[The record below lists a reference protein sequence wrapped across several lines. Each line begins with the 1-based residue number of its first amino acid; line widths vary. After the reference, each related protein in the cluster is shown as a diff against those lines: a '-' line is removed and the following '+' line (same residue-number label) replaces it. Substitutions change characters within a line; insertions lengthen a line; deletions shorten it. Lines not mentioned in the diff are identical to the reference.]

1 MSDDTLLPFDLPSVG
16 RKKLTID
23 FAGGNQSS
31 DGGLL
36 LLRAAERKLG
46 VCRRLAEAM
55 PDRRDPERVRHA
67 MFEMVMA
74 RASAIA
80 CGYEDAIDLDRLR
93 HDPLMKVAVGRCPAS
108 GAPLASQ
115 STISRLENAPS
126 KTEAA
131 RLSAALLD
139 QFGTTVK
146 PGKLEVLDI
155 DDTFCAAHGGQQ
167 LAFWNAHHDERGF
180 ASMHIYHVASGTP
193 VAAILR
199 PARTPKG
206 SEVRTVIKHVTKRLR
221 RHWPKTRI
229 VWRGDSHYGRVEAME
244 WAEDN
249 DADYIF
255 GLAGNAALDA
265 LVAEAAVNL
274 RFHHAMSSKA
284 KLRTYASFL
293 YQAGSWK
300 RPRKVVA
307 RLECSLQP
315 VGEAGMR
322 QEVDIRYVVTSLKG
336 SAQHLYENVYC
347 QRGQMENLIKLHKA
361 QLASDR
367 MSCHSATANQVRL
380 VLHTAAFWLM
390 HGVRA
395 AIPQASP
402 LAKCEFATHPRAPDQ
417 DRRARDRAC
426 RAHPRPAAHQL
437 PGRGAVPVRRTR
449 PHAVRPMSRG
459 AVCPDE
465 PPTRQINPERVASR
479 VASHRSR
486 QTERRHA
493 SEPPDVQKSA
503 ASCMIRASHVAY
515 CISARSDQHINDF
528 VAGYQREACN
538 RP

>member
-1 MSDDTLLPFDLPSVG
+1 MTDDTLLPFELPSVR
-16 RKKLTID
+16 RKKLTVD

-36 LLRAAERKLG
+36 LLREAERKLG
-46 VCRRLAEAM
+46 VCRRLAAAM
-55 PDRRDPERVRHA
+55 PDRRAPDRVRHA

-74 RASAIA
+74 RAAAIA

-93 HDPLMKVAVGRCPAS
+93 HDPLMKVAVGRCSES

-126 KTEAA
+126 RSEAG
-131 RLSAALLD
+131 RLSAALVD
-139 QFGTTVK
+139 QFGATVR

-193 VAAILR
+193 VVAILR

-206 SEVRTVIKHVTKRLR
+206 SEVGAVVKHVTQRLR
-221 RHWPKTRI
+221 RHWPTTRI

-255 GLAGNAALDA
+255 GLAGNAALNA
-265 LVAEAAVNL
+265 LTAEAAMYL

-284 KLRTYASFL
+284 KLRGFVSFM
-293 YQAGSWK
+293 YWAGSWK

-315 VGEAGMR
+315 VAGEPGMR

-395 AIPQASP
+395 TIPEASP
-402 LAKCEFATHPRAPDQ
+402 LARAEFATIRQ
-417 DRRARDRAC
+417 RLIKIGARVIEHIARI
-426 RAHPRPAAHQL
+426 RVQL
-437 PGRGAVPVRRTR
+437 PT
-449 PHAVRPMSRG
+449 S
-459 AVCPDE
+459 C
-465 PPTRQINPERVASR
+465 PERALFRTIALGLMPSG
-479 VASHRSR
+479 
-486 QTERRHA
+486 
-493 SEPPDVQKSA
+493 P
-503 ASCMIRASHVAY
+503 
-515 CISARSDQHINDF
+515 
-528 VAGYQREACN
+528 
-538 RP
+538 

>member
-1 MSDDTLLPFDLPSVG
+1 MSNNTLLPFDLPSVG

-36 LLRAAERKLG
+36 LLRAAERKPG

-93 HDPLMKVAVGRCPAS
+93 HDPLMKVAVGRCPES

-139 QFGTTVK
+139 QLGTTVR

-206 SEVRTVIKHVTKRLR
+206 SEVRTVIRHVTKRLR

-244 WAEDN
+244 WAEDH

-255 GLAGNAALDA
+255 GLAGNTALDA
-265 LVAEAAVNL
+265 LVAETAVNL

-293 YQAGSWK
+293 YQAGSWR

-315 VGEAGMR
+315 GEAGMR

-336 SAQHLYENVYC
+336 AAQHLYESIYC
-347 QRGQMENLIKLHKA
+347 KRGQMENLIKLHKA

-402 LAKCEFATHPRAPDQ
+402 LAKCEFATIRE
-417 DRRARDRAC
+417 RLIKIEAR
-426 RAHPRPAAHQL
+426 
-437 PGRGAVPVRRTR
+437 VI
-449 PHAVRPMSRG
+449 
-459 AVCPDE
+459 E
-465 PPTRQINPERVASR
+465 
-479 VASHRSR
+479 
-486 QTERRHA
+486 
-493 SEPPDVQKSA
+493 
-503 ASCMIRASHVAY
+503 HVARIRVHLPTGFPDAALFQ
-515 CISARSDQHINDF
+515 C
-528 VAGYQREACN
+528 VALGLMLSG
-538 RP
+538 P

>member
-1 MSDDTLLPFDLPSVG
+1 
-16 RKKLTID
+16 
-23 FAGGNQSS
+23 
-31 DGGLL
+31 
-36 LLRAAERKLG
+36 
-46 VCRRLAEAM
+46 
-55 PDRRDPERVRHA
+55 
-67 MFEMVMA
+67 MA

-93 HDPLMKVAVGRCPAS
+93 HDPLMKVAVGRCPES
-108 GAPLASQ
+108 GAALASQ

-139 QFGTTVK
+139 QLGTTVK

-206 SEVRTVIKHVTKRLR
+206 SEVRTVIRHVTKRLR

-229 VWRGDSHYGRVEAME
+229 VWRGDSHYGRVEAMD

-249 DADYIF
+249 DSDYIF

-265 LVAEAAVNL
+265 LVAETAVNL

-284 KLRTYASFL
+284 KLRTYATFR
-293 YQAGSWK
+293 YQAGSWG

-315 VGEAGMR
+315 VAGETGMR
-322 QEVDIRYVVTSLKG
+322 QEVDIRYVVTSLNG

-347 QRGQMENLIKLHKA
+347 QRGQMENLIKLHKT

-380 VLHTAAFWLM
+380 VLHTAAYWLM
-390 HGVRA
+390 HAVRA
-395 AIPQASP
+395 AIPKTSP
-402 LAKCEFATHPRAPDQ
+402 LAGCEFATIRE
-417 DRRARDRAC
+417 RLIKIGARVTEHIARI
-426 RAHPRPAAHQL
+426 RVQL
-437 PGRGAVPVRRTR
+437 PTSCPQGALFR
-449 PHAVRPMSRG
+449 AVALGLLPS
-459 AVCPDE
+459 CP
-465 PPTRQINPERVASR
+465 
-479 VASHRSR
+479 
-486 QTERRHA
+486 
-493 SEPPDVQKSA
+493 
-503 ASCMIRASHVAY
+503 
-515 CISARSDQHINDF
+515 
-528 VAGYQREACN
+528 
-538 RP
+538 

>member
-1 MSDDTLLPFDLPSVG
+1 MSNDTLLPFDLPSVG

-31 DGGLL
+31 DGALL

-93 HDPLMKVAVGRCPAS
+93 HDPLMKVAVGRCPES

-139 QFGTTVK
+139 QLGTTVR

-206 SEVRTVIKHVTKRLR
+206 SEVRTVIRHVTKRLR
-221 RHWPKTRI
+221 CHWPKTRI

-244 WAEDN
+244 WAEDH

-255 GLAGNAALDA
+255 GLVGNAALDA
-265 LVAEAAVNL
+265 LVAETAVNL
-274 RFHHAMSSKA
+274 RFHHAMSRKA

-293 YQAGSWK
+293 YQAGSWG

-315 VGEAGMR
+315 GEAGMR

-336 SAQHLYENVYC
+336 SAQHLYENIYC

-402 LAKCEFATHPRAPDQ
+402 FAKCEFATIRE
-417 DRRARDRAC
+417 RLIKIGARVIEHVARI
-426 RAHPRPAAHQL
+426 RVQL
-437 PGRGAVPVRRTR
+437 PTGCPYAALFRSVARGLMPSG
-449 PHAVRPMSRG
+449 P
-459 AVCPDE
+459 
-465 PPTRQINPERVASR
+465 
-479 VASHRSR
+479 
-486 QTERRHA
+486 
-493 SEPPDVQKSA
+493 
-503 ASCMIRASHVAY
+503 
-515 CISARSDQHINDF
+515 
-528 VAGYQREACN
+528 
-538 RP
+538 

>member
-1 MSDDTLLPFDLPSVG
+1 MSNDTLLPFDLPSVG

-55 PDRRDPERVRHA
+55 PDRRDPERIRHA

-93 HDPLMKVAVGRCPAS
+93 HDPLMKVAVGRCPES
-108 GAPLASQ
+108 GAALASQ

-139 QFGTTVK
+139 QLGTTVK

-193 VAAILR
+193 VAVILR

-206 SEVRTVIKHVTKRLR
+206 SEVCTVIKHVTKRLR
-221 RHWPKTRI
+221 RHWPNTRI
-229 VWRGDSHYGRVEAME
+229 VWRGDSHYGRVEAMD

-249 DADYIF
+249 DAHYIF

-265 LVAEAAVNL
+265 LVAETAVNL
-274 RFHHAMSSKA
+274 RLHHAMSSKA
-284 KLRTYASFL
+284 KLRTFASFL

-315 VGEAGMR
+315 VAGETGMR

-395 AIPQASP
+395 AIPQANP
-402 LAKCEFATHPRAPDQ
+402 LATCEFATIRE
-417 DRRARDRAC
+417 RLIKIGARVIEHVARI
-426 RAHPRPAAHQL
+426 RVQL
-437 PGRGAVPVRRTR
+437 PT
-449 PHAVRPMSRG
+449 S
-459 AVCPDE
+459 CPDAALF
-465 PPTRQINPERVASR
+465 QYVARGLMPSG
-479 VASHRSR
+479 
-486 QTERRHA
+486 
-493 SEPPDVQKSA
+493 P
-503 ASCMIRASHVAY
+503 
-515 CISARSDQHINDF
+515 
-528 VAGYQREACN
+528 
-538 RP
+538 

>member
-1 MSDDTLLPFDLPSVG
+1 MSHDTLLPFDLPSVG

-46 VCRRLAEAM
+46 VCRRLAAAM

-74 RASAIA
+74 R
-80 CGYEDAIDLDRLR
+80 
-93 HDPLMKVAVGRCPAS
+93 
-108 GAPLASQ
+108 ASQ

-139 QFGTTVK
+139 QLGTTVK

-206 SEVRTVIKHVTKRLR
+206 SEVRTVIRHVTKRLR

-229 VWRGDSHYGRVEAME
+229 VWRGDSHYGRVEAMD

-249 DADYIF
+249 DSDYIF

-265 LVAEAAVNL
+265 LVAETAVNL

-284 KLRTYASFL
+284 KLRTYATFR
-293 YQAGSWK
+293 YQAGSWG

-315 VGEAGMR
+315 VAGETGMR
-322 QEVDIRYVVTSLKG
+322 QEIDIRYVVTSLKG
-336 SAQHLYENVYC
+336 SAQHIYENVYC

-395 AIPQASP
+395 AIPQTNP
-402 LAKCEFATHPRAPDQ
+402 LAKCEFATIRERLIKIA
-417 DRRARDRAC
+417 ARVIEHVARI
-426 RAHPRPAAHQL
+426 RVQL
-437 PGRGAVPVRRTR
+437 PTT
-449 PHAVRPMSRG
+449 
-459 AVCPDE
+459 CPDGALF
-465 PPTRQINPERVASR
+465 RYVARGLMPSGLR
-479 VASHRSR
+479 ESQLTTACSH
-486 QTERRHA
+486 
-493 SEPPDVQKSA
+493 
-503 ASCMIRASHVAY
+503 
-515 CISARSDQHINDF
+515 AR
-528 VAGYQREACN
+528 
-538 RP
+538 